1 MVWRTGRARQPSSMA
16 AQMRSGLCSPPAR
29 ERCGARCASA
39 LCAATLT
46 VSPPVLATRCIMP
59 AKRAGVRPGDAAE
72 AEEAAAKAS
81 RQAACLRRAA
91 AILLPGDHLH
101 EREAA
106 AQ

>member
-1 MVWRTGRARQPSSMA
+1 
-16 AQMRSGLCSPPAR
+16 
-29 ERCGARCASA
+29 
-39 LCAATLT
+39 
-46 VSPPVLATRCIMP
+46 MP